1 MNQHN
6 PSRAVPS
13 FWEERFTALEQ
24 QVERLQQEQSLQKK
38 DNTVSLVCFSG
49 EWDRLFAALSI
60 ASGALALGQNVHLFF
75 TFWSVNA
82 LRAPEKVDN
91 DASSTLQ
98 RMLKWLMPRGPSAA
112 PLSKMNFLG
121 MGKVMLRQLMEEKGV
136 EDIGM
141 LLQAVRELGAEF
153 HLCDTSAQL
162 FGLQAKELEFGD
174 EITPCG
180 VATFPSFAN
189 RSQTVLFI

>member
-1 MNQHN
+1 MNQQHQA
-6 PSRAVPS
+6 SAVPCS
-13 FWEERFTALEQ
+13 WEERLAELEL
-24 QVERLQQEQSLQKK
+24 QVERLQQEQSHQKK
-38 DNTVSLVCFSG
+38 ENTVSLVCFSG

-82 LRAPEKVDN
+82 LRSPEKVDHEA
-91 DASSTLQ
+91 ASPLQ
-98 RMLKWLMPRGPSAA
+98 RMLKWLMPQGPEAA
-112 PLSKMNFLG
+112 PLSKMNFMG

-141 LLQAVRELGAEF
+141 LLQAVRDLGAEF

-174 EITPCG
+174 QITPCG
-180 VATFPSFAN
+180 VATFLTFAN